1 VTAVGDLI
9 PLTIDKIVHGG
20 WGMARWD
27 GAPVFVGNVLAREQ
41 VAARVTALRKGY
53 VEAEAERVL
62 TPSES
67 RVSAPCPVY
76 PACGGCQLQ
85 HAAYPAQ
92 LAVKRAIVRETF
104 QRLGGLD
111 VEVPPVAAS
120 PAPFG
125 YRLRAQLKIGW
136 LKGAPVFGFFAARS
150 HRVIATP
157 TCQILHPR
165 LQTALSALRD
175 VGGSSAS
182 GANAA
187 LSGVREVELQTTA
200 TTDQV
205 IVILHVESL
214 RSAAVSALAAAL
226 RALVPLRG
234 LIAYAG
240 RTRRVEGHDWLEE
253 RIDGLPCRVSDRTFL
268 QVNAGA
274 NAALIAAV
282 VGWAGLTGRER
293 VVDLYAGFG
302 NLSIPLAG
310 RSRVTAVESS
320 PSAAADARCNARAT
334 GRPVSVIGR
343 RVEAWRPPPRDRH
356 PDLVVLDPPRAGLSR
371 VALARVV
378 ELDAPRLLYVS
389 CEPATLARDA
399 ARFANAG
406 YRVARV
412 RCFDFFPH
420 TAHVETLAELHRAP
434 RGY

>member
-1 VTAVGDLI
+1 MTAVGDLV

-20 WGMARWD
+20 WGMARWN

-53 VEAEAERVL
+53 VEAAAERVL
-62 TPSES
+62 TRSES

-104 QRLGGLD
+104 QRLGALD
-111 VEVPPVAAS
+111 VEIPPLAAS
-120 PAPFG
+120 PDPFG
-125 YRLRAQLKIGW
+125 YRLRARLKIGW
-136 LKGAPVFGFFAARS
+136 IEGAPVFGFFAARS
-150 HRVIATP
+150 HRVIAAP

-165 LQTALSALRD
+165 LQGALSALRD
-175 VGGSSAS
+175 VGSSAS

-200 TTDQV
+200 TADQV
-205 IVILHVESL
+205 IVILHLESL

-226 RALVPLRG
+226 RPLVPLRG

-282 VGWAGLTGRER
+282 VEWAGLTGRER

-310 RSRVTAVESS
+310 WSRVTAVESS
-320 PSAAADARCNARAT
+320 PSAAADARWNARTT
-334 GRPVSVIGR
+334 GRPLRVIGR
-343 RVEAWRPPPRDRH
+343 DVEAWTPSAEERR

-371 VALARVV
+371 TALTRVI

-399 ARFANAG
+399 ARLAGAG

-412 RCFDFFPH
+412 QCFDFFPQ
-420 TAHVETLAELHRAP
+420 TAHVETLAELR
-434 RGY
+434 RT